1 MYWLPSTCTCNGS
14 IYKWNAIIYLIW
26 YIFILFL
33 AWSFHMPNSPMSSC
47 VFRKSCRHNQWKRDT
62 QQMRESQS
70 GCVKLQLLVYWYIHV
85 YVLRDNILYEWLYL
99 EISIILIYN
108 YVKASNFYFVYI
120 GTCMLQMMWQSL
132 HEQHLIPSLN
142 SFNLKFIH
150 IFVIDLSI
158 WNKNRKEINFKYC
171 LLSPSYWYCYHILV
185 RLSLGH
191 SVDQASVVFSV
202 IS

>member
-1 MYWLPSTCTCNGS
+1 MKYYS
-14 IYKWNAIIYLIW
+14 IFSLIY
-26 YIFILFL
+26 FILFL
-33 AWSFHMPNSPMSSC
+33 AWHFHMPNSPVASC
-47 VFRKSCRHNQWKRDT
+47 VVRKSVTISEKGT

-70 GCVKLQLLVYWYIHV
+70 VCVTLQLLVYWYIHV
-85 YVLRDNILYEWLYL
+85 NFLRDNIQYEWLHL
-99 EISIILIYN
+99 EISIILYN
-108 YVKASNFYFVYI
+108 YVKASNFYFVHI

-158 WNKNRKEINFKYC
+158 WNKNRKEINLIIVF
-171 LLSPSYWYCYHILV
+171 LSLSYWKRKPYCYHILV

-191 SVDQASVVFSV
+191 SVDQVLSSL
-202 IS
+202 